1 MPPAIVPDLTLH
13 MLPHRHTALFN
24 ALYTSPHGGPVRILP
39 LLLESGTILYEI
51 HVPCFALYDRFSNA
65 TITTTAMTRSEWDLL
80 HRFAQEEGLLKVILS
95 PDRGRTNFL
104 GKLTVDVEDVEPLGV
119 EKTSVGVR
127 FWWQDKE
134 IEEGRV
140 QARIRRA
147 LAWVREKIGDL
158 N

>member
-1 MPPAIVPDLTLH
+1 M
-13 MLPHRHTALFN
+13 
-24 ALYTSPHGGPVRILP
+24 
-39 LLLESGTILYEI
+39 
-51 HVPCFALYDRFSNA
+51 
-65 TITTTAMTRSEWDLL
+65 
-80 HRFAQEEGLLKVILS
+80 KVILS

-119 EKTSVGVR
+119 EKRSVGVR

-134 IEEGRV
+134 VEEGRV

-147 LAWVREKIGDL
+147 LAWVREKVGDL

>member
-1 MPPAIVPDLTLH
+1 
-13 MLPHRHTALFN
+13 
-24 ALYTSPHGGPVRILP
+24 
-39 LLLESGTILYEI
+39 
-51 HVPCFALYDRFSNA
+51 
-65 TITTTAMTRSEWDLL
+65 MTRDEWDLL

-95 PDRGRTNFL
+95 PDGGRTNFL
-104 GKLTVDVEDVEPLGV
+104 GKLTVDVEDVGPLGV
-119 EKTSVGVR
+119 EEMSVGVR

>member
-1 MPPAIVPDLTLH
+1 
-13 MLPHRHTALFN
+13 
-24 ALYTSPHGGPVRILP
+24 
-39 LLLESGTILYEI
+39 
-51 HVPCFALYDRFSNA
+51 
-65 TITTTAMTRSEWDLL
+65 MTRGEWDLL

-95 PDRGRTNFL
+95 PDGGRTNFL
-104 GKLTVDVEDVEPLGV
+104 GKLTVDVEDVGPLGV
-119 EKTSVGVR
+119 EKRSVGVR